1 MQELNRE
8 RPCAA
13 EEEITIPLAE
23 DAVNYLQRLDYELA
37 GLQVLHTHA
46 LRAGVPLEQ
55 RMEVRRQFQEVF
67 AEYQLAKDEMWAQYS
82 GDYPRAVG
90 WRVDFQTGLLRI
102 TSRRKGQ
109 EGGKVAHAE

>member
-13 EEEITIPLAE
+13 KEEITIPLAE
-23 DAVNYLQRLDYELA
+23 DTVNYLQRLDYELA

-67 AEYQLAKDEMWAQYS
+67 AEYQLAKDEMWAQFAPEH
-82 GDYPRAVG
+82 PRFKS
-90 WRVDFQTGLLRI
+90 WRVDFQTGLLHI
-102 TSRRKGQ
+102 VEAKGGGKQ
-109 EGGKVAHAE
+109 EGYGHG

>member
-46 LRAGVPLEQ
+46 LRAGVSLEQ

-67 AEYQLAKDEMWAQYS
+67 AEYQLAKDEMWAQFAPEH
-82 GDYPRAVG
+82 PRFKS
-90 WRVDFQTGLLRI
+90 WRVDFQTGLLHI
-102 TSRRKGQ
+102 VEAKG
-109 EGGKVAHAE
+109 GGKREGYGHG

>member
-67 AEYQLAKDEMWAQYS
+67 AEYQLAKDEMWAQFAPEH
-82 GDYPRAVG
+82 PRFKS
-90 WRVDFQTGLLRI
+90 WRVDFQTGLLHI
-102 TSRRKGQ
+102 VEAQG
-109 EGGKVAHAE
+109 GGKREGYGHG